1 MDILYAVSEAYPFAK
16 NGGLGDVAGAYPAQ
30 VAARGVDIRVILPLY
45 DVIPQTY
52 QNEMELV
59 ANFTL
64 ELALQ
69 TLYCGLYRLER
80 EGVAYYFVE
89 NDVYFRRGKI
99 YGCRDDDARFA
110 FFSRAVC
117 ESLKYMDWL
126 PDIVHCNDWQTALIP
141 FYLQNVYL
149 RHPDWKHIRTVFTIH
164 NVEYQGNFSYHTL
177 TDVFGLS
184 GALFAEGTVEL
195 DGSVNLMK
203 GAIEIADCLTTVS
216 PAYAAELKAPD
227 AAGPIAQVIASHE
240 IHGIRNGIP
249 GEANPLDSPLAHRPY
264 DANSMAEKVYNK
276 LWMQE
281 RHGLTVSERA
291 PVFGCV
297 SRLLPRKGFELLV
310 EVLPEFL
317 DQGAQLV
324 VTGDGKQEILAKL
337 EVLKKRF
344 PVQVGLR
351 PYSEENAVEVF
362 SGADLFL
369 MPSLEEPC
377 GTAQMQAMRYGT
389 VPVVRLTGGLRDT
402 VTPWDE
408 MHPDGCGFVFEA
420 YSAEAMRD
428 AVGRALVAYQNT
440 EAWEA
445 LQRRCMQQDFSWS
458 QPVEEYIMLY
468 RKLLEQRGGAD
479 IKQIAEA
486 IP

>member
-1 MDILYAVSEAYPFAK
+1 MFLALSGSTVCRR
-16 NGGLGDVAGAYPAQ
+16 NGGVG
-30 VAARGVDIRVILPLY
+30 
-45 DVIPQTY
+45 
-52 QNEMELV
+52 
-59 ANFTL
+59 
-64 ELALQ
+64 
-69 TLYCGLYRLER
+69 
-80 EGVAYYFVE
+80 
-89 NDVYFRRGKI
+89 RR
-99 YGCRDDDARFA
+99 
-110 FFSRAVC
+110 
-117 ESLKYMDWL
+117 
-126 PDIVHCNDWQTALIP
+126 
-141 FYLQNVYL
+141 
-149 RHPDWKHIRTVFTIH
+149 
-164 NVEYQGNFSYHTL
+164 
-177 TDVFGLS
+177 
-184 GALFAEGTVEL
+184 
-195 DGSVNLMK
+195 VNLMK
-203 GAIEIADCLTTVS
+203 GATELPDCLTTVS
-216 PAYAAELKAPD
+216 PGLRGGAEGSGRC
-227 AAGPIAQVIASHE
+227 GPIAQVIASHE

-389 VPVVRLTGGLRDT
+389 VAGGT
-402 VTPWDE
+402 S
-408 MHPDGCGFVFEA
+408 DGWPAG
-420 YSAEAMRD
+420 Y
-428 AVGRALVAYQNT
+428 GNAL
-440 EAWEA
+440 
-445 LQRRCMQQDFSWS
+445 
-458 QPVEEYIMLY
+458 
-468 RKLLEQRGGAD
+468 G
-479 IKQIAEA
+479 
-486 IP
+486 